1 VALFLLDSGVWLKKG
16 NPLISV
22 QETTLGLIT
31 TTKNQTLLI
40 FSLMLFV
47 LVTSVT
53 VANNYGIPTA
63 ILHETS
69 QKFGEPAKK
78 RVISWQEL
86 IQNNQ
91 GNSEWRIINAVNTFF
106 NQVHF
111 ISDQKHWGIEDY
123 WATPLELL
131 STNGGDCEDFS
142 IAKYF
147 TLLEL
152 GIPDKR
158 LRIMYVK
165 AVKLNQAHMVLTY
178 YETPNSEPLILDNL
192 INRIKSASQRPD
204 LMPIY
209 SFNGSNLWMSKER
222 GQGRKVQGGSQRI
235 NLWRDLN
242 IRMQQERNLGYSHTI
257 KSMSK

>member
-1 VALFLLDSGVWLKKG
+1 
-16 NPLISV
+16 
-22 QETTLGLIT
+22 
-31 TTKNQTLLI
+31 
-40 FSLMLFV
+40 M
-47 LVTSVT
+47 
-53 VANNYGIPTA
+53 
-63 ILHETS
+63 
-69 QKFGEPAKK
+69 
-78 RVISWQEL
+78 
-86 IQNNQ
+86 
-91 GNSEWRIINAVNTFF
+91 INAVNTFF

-123 WATPLELL
+123 WATPIELL

-165 AVKLNQAHMVLTY
+165 AIKLNQAHMVLTY
-178 YETPNSEPLILDNL
+178 YETPDSEPLILDNL
-192 INRIKSASQRPD
+192 IDRIKAASQRPD

-222 GQGRKVQGGSQRI
+222 GQGRKIQGGSQRI

-242 IRMQQERNLGYSHTI
+242 IRMQQQRNLGYSHTA
-257 KSMSK
+257 KNMSK

>member
-1 VALFLLDSGVWLKKG
+1 MFALMLF
-16 NPLISV
+16 
-22 QETTLGLIT
+22 GLIT
-31 TTKNQTLLI
+31 
-40 FSLMLFV
+40 
-47 LVTSVT
+47 SVT
-53 VANNYGIPTA
+53 IANNYGLPA
-63 ILHETS
+63 AVLHKIT
-69 QKFGEPAKK
+69 QNFGEAAKN
-78 RVISWQEL
+78 RVVSWQKL

-91 GNSEWRIINAVNTFF
+91 GNNEWRIINAVNTFF
-106 NQVHF
+106 NQVQF
-111 ISDQKHWGIEDY
+111 VSDQKHWGIEDY
-123 WATPLELL
+123 WATPIELL

-165 AVKLNQAHMVLTY
+165 AIKLNQAHMVLTY
-178 YETPNSEPLILDNL
+178 YETPDSEPLILDNL
-192 INRIKSASQRPD
+192 INRIKAASQRPD

-222 GQGRKVQGGSQRI
+222 GQGRKIQGGSQRI

-242 IRMQQERNLGYSHTI
+242 IRMQQERNLGYSHTA
-257 KSMSK
+257 KNMSK